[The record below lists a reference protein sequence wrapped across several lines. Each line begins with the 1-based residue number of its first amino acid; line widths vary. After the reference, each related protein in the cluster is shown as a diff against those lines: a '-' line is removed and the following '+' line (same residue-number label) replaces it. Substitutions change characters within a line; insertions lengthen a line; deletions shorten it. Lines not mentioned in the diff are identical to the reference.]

1 MKNKGIYIATLLIL
15 AVCCIHDAQA
25 QPQKIGYIDSD
36 VIMQSMPEYAGIE
49 QRLTLLAEGWR
60 QEIRRMEDEIED
72 LERDFE
78 ARKILF
84 TDDIREQRLNEI
96 NQRKN
101 QLNNFIEDKF
111 GPNGEYFTIQKEL
124 LEPIQRT
131 IFDALSRV
139 ASRDAFDF
147 VFDRA
152 EDVRFLYARQEWNLT
167 EEVMLE
173 LGIDDQVINRE

>member
-1 MKNKGIYIATLLIL
+1 MKIKGIYIANLLIL
-15 AVCCIHDAQA
+15 TMCIHDAHA
-25 QPQKIGYIDSD
+25 QTQKIGYIDSD
-36 VIMQSMPEYAGIE
+36 IIMQSMPEYAGIE
-49 QRLTLLAEGWR
+49 QRLSLLADGWR
-60 QEIRRMEDEIED
+60 QEIGRMENEIEE

-78 ARKILF
+78 AREILF

-96 NQRKN
+96 NQRRN
-101 QLNNFIEDKF
+101 QLNNFIEEKF

-131 IFDALSRV
+131 IFNALSRV
-139 ASRDAFDF
+139 ASRNAFDF

-152 EDVRFLYARQEWNLT
+152 EDIRFLYARHEWNLT
-167 EEVMLE
+167 DEVMLE